1 MPTPTSEGAADP
13 RSASTSTSTAGRHAQ
28 APPLWRRAAMSP
40 SVPLLWSRPVRS
52 TLLVTGPSVC
62 RPPWRMAS
70 LSERALK
77 AAELQCRSVDE
88 EEQRRAAAPTSLS
101 GHRREEQSAKSVSFG
116 SVPSSPAT
124 RLSPV
129 SQAGGRSP
137 GAPTRPTPGKVLSA
151 RLLSMSAGCQHA
163 ILTPALHAFAPS

>member
-1 MPTPTSEGAADP
+1 M
-13 RSASTSTSTAGRHAQ
+13 
-28 APPLWRRAAMSP
+28 
-40 SVPLLWSRPVRS
+40 
-52 TLLVTGPSVC
+52 C

-151 RLLSMSAGCQHA
+151 RLLRV
-163 ILTPALHAFAPS
+163 